1 MRKSILTDDLEH
13 SFLSGK
19 PTNVVHHIYGGTGR
33 RKISEREGFIVPLT
47 PAEHNM
53 SNEAVH
59 FNKELDLY
67 LKRLCQKKYEDLGHT
82 RHEFITLIGRNYLGE
97 ENEDGNEE
105 RAGKEKDC
113 SVES

>member
-1 MRKSILTDDLEH
+1 MRKSILTDDLEV
-13 SFLSGK
+13 SYLSGL
-19 PTNVVHHIYGGTGR
+19 PAECIHHCFEGYGR

-47 PAEHNM
+47 NREHNL

-97 ENEDGNEE
+97 ENEDGSITE
-105 RAGKEKDC
+105 AEKRY
-113 SVES
+113 